1 MTVTTDGLYSL
12 QPFLMFALVLFCMGL
27 YAVLSRRNLIA
38 ILIGVELMLNAASI
52 NFLAFNNFGVPD
64 VATDAVTGQVVVL
77 FIIGLAAAEVAIAL
91 AVVLVVYR
99 ARDSIDVEELRDL
112 HG

>member
-12 QPFLMFALVLFCMGL
+12 QPYLMFSLLLFCLGL

-52 NFLAFNNFGVPD
+52 NFLAFNNFI
-64 VATDAVTGQVVVL
+64 ATEAISGQVVVL

-91 AVVLVVYR
+91 AIVLSVYR
-99 ARDSIDVEELRDL
+99 QRRSIDVDELRGL
-112 HG
+112 KG